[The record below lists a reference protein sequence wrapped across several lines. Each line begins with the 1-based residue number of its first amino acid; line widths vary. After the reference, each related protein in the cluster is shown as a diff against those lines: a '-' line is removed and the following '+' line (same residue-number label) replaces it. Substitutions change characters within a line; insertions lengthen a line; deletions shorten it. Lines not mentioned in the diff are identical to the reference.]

1 MLSACSNVLIVGGGP
16 TGFATAL
23 MLVQRGWTK
32 ITVLEQRGS
41 ADDYEPD
48 KSFNYL
54 IDGRGQKLTDLLG
67 LTDAVSKL
75 GVPNTEFCIT
85 RIQANGKRK
94 TSKLSIIDA
103 KRKIAYWLPRRAFIQ
118 LLYETIERHWKDQI
132 TVLFNTRCIAI
143 DQVATQG
150 TQTLEVVVQRSD
162 EVERFQPF
170 FLVGCDGI
178 QSIVRH
184 TLDQW
189 NGDRFEVKRFPSPS
203 SGLKYKVLRL
213 PPNFPLDAQNQDHAV
228 STMAYAI
235 RGKWRDRTRSLSL
248 GLLPIKDETAPRTAN
263 IVTYPDHQIWDLK
276 TGEAM
281 LDFLEQTF
289 PQLPIRQI
297 VSIEEVDRFAKSRGG
312 AFPTPQFCPGLYYL
326 LQPEA
331 SEQISAGVLL
341 LGDAIH
347 CFPPDIGQGVNA
359 ALEDVFV
366 LNETLCQSQ
375 DDLAQALPR
384 YETIRARDASAVV
397 RLAQIAAPWQYNQN
411 RLRARLWMIQFLLR
425 LSISRLFPVINPPA
439 FFLLQ
444 NHQLS
449 YQEIWNR
456 EQRGSQLFK
465 ALSIIVFSGLL
476 AGGILIARGF

>member
-1 MLSACSNVLIVGGGP
+1 MLSARSNVLIVGGGP

-23 MLVQRGWTK
+23 MLAQRGWTK
-32 ITVLEQRGS
+32 ITVLEQRSS
-41 ADDYEPD
+41 AEDYEPD

-75 GVPNTEFCIT
+75 GVPNTEFHIT
-85 RIQANGKRK
+85 RIQPNGKRK
-94 TSKLSIIDA
+94 TSKLAIVDA
-103 KRKIAYWLPRRAFIQ
+103 KRKTAYWIPRRALTQ
-118 LLYETIERHWKDQI
+118 LLYETIEQRWKDQI
-132 TVLFNTRCIAI
+132 TVHFNARCIAI
-143 DQVATQG
+143 EQVEE
-150 TQTLEVVVQRSD
+150 TQTLEVVVQQAD
-162 EVERFQPF
+162 EIERFQPF

-189 NGDRFEVKRFPSPS
+189 SADRFEVERFPSPS
-203 SGLKYKVLRL
+203 SGLKYKVLNL
-213 PPNFPLDAQNQDHAV
+213 PPKFPLDAQNQDLTV

-235 RGKWRDRTRSLSL
+235 RGKWRDRTRSMSL
-248 GLLPIKDETAPRTAN
+248 GLLPIKDDTAPRTAN
-263 IVTYPDHQIWDLK
+263 VVTYPDHQIWDLR
-276 TGEAM
+276 TGASM

-297 VSIEEVDRFAKSRGG
+297 VPIEEVDRFAKSRGG
-312 AFPTPQFCPGLYYL
+312 VFPIPQFSTGLSYL
-326 LQPEA
+326 LQPET
-331 SEQISAGVLL
+331 SDQIRAGVLL

-366 LNETLCQSQ
+366 LNEVLSQSQ

-384 YETIRARDASAVV
+384 YETIRSSDVRAVV

-411 RLRARLWMIQFLLR
+411 RLRGRLWTIQFLLR
-425 LSISRLFPVINPPA
+425 LSISRLFPLIDPPA

-444 NHQLS
+444 NHRLS
-449 YQEIWNR
+449 YQEVWNR
-456 EQRGSQLFK
+456 EQRGSQILK
-465 ALSIIVFSGLL
+465 AIGVLVFGGLL
-476 AGGILIARGF
+476 TGGFLAARGF